1 MTRRRLL
8 IISYSPLYR
17 DARVLRQIRLF
28 TPDHDV
34 TTVGYGPAPA
44 DVVEHIRI
52 PDEIV
57 YWHKDRRLLLARAYQ
72 RTYDT
77 MPVQQWLRARLPVG
91 GHDVVIAND
100 ADTLP
105 LAVGLRPRKGVHA
118 DLHEYAPSQ
127 REHVA
132 WWRWIVAP
140 YYRWLIRRWGT
151 RADSVTTVS
160 PGLVAEYRRVFGI
173 EAGLVM
179 NAAPFA
185 DLKPTAIATP
195 SRLVHSGIGVPERL
209 AAMLAAVDLM
219 QSGATLDLYLMDQGD
234 GYLSQLREQ
243 YRNHPRVHLR
253 EPVATDRLASTL
265 NAYDIGVYMQP
276 PVTFNLEHTLPN
288 KLFDFV
294 QARLGLVIGPS
305 PDMAEIVREHRL
317 GVVSPD
323 FTAASFAAT
332 IDALTP
338 DRVAELK
345 AASDAAAPVL
355 CAETQVSGWSEAID
369 RLLEQP

>member
-1 MTRRRLL
+1 MTRPRLL
-8 IISYSPLYR
+8 ILSYSPLYR

-28 TPDHDV
+28 APDHDV
-34 TTVGYGPAPA
+34 TTVGYGAAPIDA
-44 DVVEHIRI
+44 IEHIRI

-57 YWHKDRRLLLARAYQ
+57 YWHKDRRLLLAHAYQ

-77 MPVQQWLRARLPVG
+77 MPVQRWLRERLPVG
-91 GHDVVIAND
+91 AHDVVLAND
-100 ADTLP
+100 ADTIP
-105 LAVGLRPRKGVHA
+105 LAIGLRPRCGVHI
-118 DLHEYAPSQ
+118 DLHEYTPSQ
-127 REHVA
+127 REHVT

-160 PGLVAEYRRVFGI
+160 PGLVSEYRRRFGI
-173 EAGLVM
+173 EATLVM
-179 NAAPFA
+179 NAPPFA
-185 DLKPTAIATP
+185 DLTP
-195 SRLVHSGIGVPERL
+195 SAIGSPLRLVHSGIGVAERLEPML
-209 AAMLAAVDLM
+209 AAMDLVS
-219 QSGATLDLYLMDQGD
+219 SGATLDLYLIDQGD
-234 GYLSQLREQ
+234 GYVPSLRQ
-243 YRNHPRVHLR
+243 RYRGHPRVRVLD
-253 EPVATDRLASTL
+253 PVATDELVTTL
-265 NAYDIGVYMQP
+265 NEYDLGVYMQP
-276 PVTFNLEHTLPN
+276 PVTFNLQHALPN

-294 QARLGLVIGPS
+294 QARLGVVIGPS

-355 CAETQVSGWSEAID
+355 CAETQVCGWSEAID
-369 RLLEQP
+369 RLLEQS